1 MRTSIETVSEIQV
14 KVTVE
19 IPVEEV
25 DAEYG
30 RQLEAVGRKARIKG
44 FRPGKA
50 PRAMVKRMFASQV
63 GADTAM
69 KLIRESVDAAL
80 DTVGRPT
87 VGDPQLEPAIATEG
101 QPLTY
106 NVHIQVMPQVNLA
119 NWKGLAVN
127 VPPVIVHDGAI
138 DAEIQKLRE
147 RHKER
152 VPVEDRGADIG
163 DIVVVD
169 TTGEVDGVPDDRLT
183 TAGMEVKLG
192 DEHLIPGFGDQLMG
206 ATADEARTA
215 EITFPEDFRPEALAG
230 RSATLQVQVL
240 SVVRDE
246 LPDLDDDFAQDA
258 GHDTMQELRASF
270 IEGARKRGEA
280 ERQNTLDS
288 RLLDVLLERHPFPV
302 PPAMV
307 ERYFQSK
314 ARDLVRMLIGQGFP
328 QEQAIAL
335 VQRSAGDMISDSE
348 RAVKR
353 HLALEALIETAE
365 LTLDDAELDAA
376 AKERLEAQGG
386 GHHHHDHD
394 HDHDHDACDH
404 DHDHGHDH
412 DAEALAEARQMVRV
426 EKLHRRALDLLAEHA
441 TITEAAD
448 PEPDAAADD
457 TDDETSTPD
466 AEASA

>member
-25 DAEYG
+25 DAEYA
-30 RQLEAVGRKARIKG
+30 RQLEVVGRKARIKG
-44 FRPGKA
+44 FRAGKA
-50 PRAMVKRMFASQV
+50 PRAMVKRMFASQL

-69 KLIRESVDAAL
+69 KLIRESIDAAL
-80 DTVGRPT
+80 DSVGRPT

-119 NWKGLAVN
+119 NWKGLAAS
-127 VPPVIVHDGAI
+127 VPPAVVDEAAV
-138 DAEIQKLRE
+138 DAEIEKLRQ

-163 DIVVVD
+163 DLVVVD
-169 TTGEVDGVPDDRLT
+169 TTGEIDGVPDERLT
-183 TAGMEVKLG
+183 TSGMEVKLG

-206 ATADEARTA
+206 AKADESRTAD
-215 EITFPEDFRPEALAG
+215 ITFPDDFRPEALAG
-230 RSATLQVQVL
+230 TTAKLQVEVL

-258 GHDTMQELRASF
+258 GHDSMQELRDSF
-270 IEGARKRGEA
+270 VEGARKRAER

-307 ERYFQSK
+307 ERHFQAS
-314 ARDLVRMLIGQGFP
+314 ARDLVQMLMGQGFP
-328 QEQAIAL
+328 QKQAIDL
-335 VQRSAGDMISDSE
+335 VQRSAGNMIGDSE
-348 RAVKR
+348 KAVKR
-353 HLALEALIETAE
+353 HVALEALVATAE
-365 LTLDDAELDAA
+365 LTLDDAEVEAA
-376 AKERLEAQGG
+376 AAEWLQTQAG
-386 GHHHHDHD
+386 GHMHDHD
-394 HDHDHDACDH
+394 HTNC
-404 DHDHGHDH
+404 GHDH
-412 DAEALAEARQMVRV
+412 DAERLAEARQMVRM

-448 PEPDAAADD
+448 PEPAAEATDADGESSNPDD
-457 TDDETSTPD
+457 
-466 AEASA
+466 EASA